1 MQKLEQFAGCMV
13 IDGVLARNSKARLIR
28 DGVVIYDSK
37 ISSLKRFSEDVKE
50 VRAGFECGLMLEKF
64 NDIKVGD
71 VVETYKEIEEQATLE
86 R

>member
-1 MQKLEQFAGCMV
+1 MV